1 MFCLFLSSHT
11 LQKYT
16 NFNVQ
21 HSFVEYAMKFVG
33 FGEEGGNKITECRGP
48 EVRDG
53 GTGLHNGERLIVT
66 AYALLLGC

>member
-1 MFCLFLSSHT
+1 
-11 LQKYT
+11 
-16 NFNVQ
+16 
-21 HSFVEYAMKFVG
+21 MKFVG